1 MSLTIDDADPRSQAW
16 RLFIETSARLTT
28 AIDEQ
33 LRSESEMTLSD
44 FHVMLILS
52 EAPDQRLRMKEI
64 AQRMVFTAS
73 RLTYQVDTLCKRG
86 WLRREKVPQDG
97 RGSYAIL
104 TAEGRAVFEAAAR
117 GHRDLVNHLF
127 FTPLSRSDGQE
138 LVDIMTRL
146 AEPLDRME

>member
-1 MSLTIDDADPRSQAW
+1 MSLRIDDADPRGRAW

-33 LRSESEMTLSD
+33 LREQSAMSLSD
-44 FHVMLILS
+44 YHVLLLLS

-86 WLRREKVPQDG
+86 WVRRERVPQDG

-104 TAEGRAVFEAAAR
+104 TDEGRAAFATAAR
-117 GHRDLVNHLF
+117 GHRKVVDDLF
-127 FTPLSRSDGQE
+127 FQALSPTDGQQ
-138 LVDIMTRL
+138 LVHLMSQL
-146 AEPLDRME
+146 AARLDRTE